1 MEQKMDRNHPS
12 GEDDRALRS
21 SPDGQQPLL
30 NVSLQDMSAVD
41 HGGAE
46 SFKGNEQLEGSTASP
61 VGTTDDEEKVCRR
74 NIRLMFALQVL
85 NAVAYSTAFGP
96 VFDRYLYYLGG
107 GAARG
112 PPIGGHIARNS
123 LVGVTESVSGI
134 STLVFAAPIAMLVD
148 WRPDRRARLLRV
160 AGIVGIFV
168 AVLAAVAVVT
178 DVLLLT
184 YLMLVVLGLYSGL
197 MGSASEAI
205 FADSIPR
212 GKRANLFTT
221 KAILGTIGFG
231 AGPLLSACGLYVVGD
246 QWQPYQMKAVILFGA
261 LLTPISC
268 IPLFFFKDPAAAG
281 ASESSSAEADN
292 ESSANSQDA
301 ASENN
306 PQSEGGNPQSE
317 GGRARRCGLLGPK
330 QVPVILALS
339 DFITCIGAGMTVKF
353 FNLFFIVDEHFSP
366 TEICWL
372 QTAYPLVIALFTKFT
387 ERLSKPFGRAQAS
400 LLFFTSNV
408 ICLFLMSGVKYLP
421 ILLVVFLVRGGFANS
436 TYPIDRSILMDFTPS
451 SRRGLWNAVEN
462 FTSMTWSGSAVFG
475 GLLADSRDYRF
486 TFFITGFVYATAC
499 VIYSPLLCI
508 VPRKEDAVRDVS
520 LDGAASAEVIASSS
534 GP

>member
-1 MEQKMDRNHPS
+1 MEQKMDRNHSS
-12 GEDDRALRS
+12 GEDDGTPALRS

-30 NVSLQDMSAVD
+30 NVSLQDMSAID

-46 SFKGNEQLEGSTASP
+46 SFKGNEQLEGGMASSG
-61 VGTTDDEEKVCRR
+61 GTPDDEEKVRRR
-74 NIRLMFALQVL
+74 NIRMMFALQVL

-306 PQSEGGNPQSE
+306 PQSEGG
-317 GGRARRCGLLGPK
+317 RARRCGFLGSK

-400 LLFFTSNV
+400 LLFFSSNV

-421 ILLVVFLVRGGFANS
+421 ILLAVFLVRGGFANS

-499 VIYSPLLCI
+499 VIYCPLLFI
-508 VPRKEDAVRDVS
+508 VPRKEEEVRDVS

-534 GP
+534 CP